1 MIISSAPV
9 RISLGSAD
17 HEPFSSRFVGN
28 ALNIAINKRVYIFI
42 RKRNHLEDHRFRI
55 SYSKTELCE
64 NVEDI
69 KLGIVREAIKMVG
82 LNESSLEIVYVAD
95 TPPQLG
101 LGTSSSMAVA
111 LLKGLWTFKGAG
123 ISNEILVDQAYKL
136 ERECLKEQGG
146 FQDGY
151 PACFG
156 GINYLEGSP
165 GKITR
170 KALVLDQKQ
179 SEALQ
184 KHILLIYTGNREQSA
199 QVLEEQITRLR
210 KGDTLDDT
218 LKIKKLVEEMHA
230 LMSMVDFHPL
240 NLSAPLR
247 EAWELKK
254 QLSSNMSGPKV
265 AFIEEKV
272 LSVDPRAGLR
282 LIGGGGDRGVVMVIT
297 DPKHKKEI
305 KDKVDP
311 LRTFEVEF
319 DWDGV
324 HARRIFH
331 GN

>member
-1 MIISSAPV
+1 MIIASSPV

-17 HEPFSSRFVGN
+17 HSPFSERFVGN
-28 ALNIAINKRVYIFI
+28 ALNMAINKRVYIFI
-42 RKRNHLEDHRFRI
+42 RKRNHLEDHRFRV

-64 NVEDI
+64 NVDDI

-82 LNESSLEIVYVAD
+82 LEDSRLEIVYVAD

-111 LLKGLWTFKGAG
+111 LLKGLWLFKGAG

-136 ERECLKEQGG
+136 ERVYLKEQGG

-170 KALVLDQKQ
+170 KALVISQEQVDLLQ
-179 SEALQ
+179 S
-184 KHILLIYTGNREQSA
+184 HILLVYTGNREQSA
-199 QVLEEQITRLR
+199 EILSEQITRLR
-210 KGDTLDDT
+210 KGETLEDT

-230 LMSMVDFHPL
+230 LMCIPDFHPL
-240 NLSAPLR
+240 HLSAPLR

-254 QLSSNMSGPKV
+254 QLSSNMSGPQV
-265 AFIEEKV
+265 AVIEKAV
-272 LSVDPRAGLR
+272 NSVNPKAGLR

-297 DPKHKKEI
+297 KPKYKEEI
-305 KDKVDP
+305 KNKVAP
-311 LRTFEVEF
+311 LLTFEVEF

-324 HARRIFH
+324 NARRIFY
-331 GN
+331 GS